1 MAGVGKQHPRL
12 LWWKPRLSRGRRLAR
27 ATCRRQS
34 RAGKQVRRRK
44 ASPSSTL
51 GCPEPRRSLP
61 RTPAWFSVPATGG
74 RSGPGPGGG
83 RMLSGP
89 SRSKICGCGR
99 VQRPGTQE
107 PAAATAAVGAPTSCR
122 SRPRD
127 TWHRRASTRSARP
140 RIIRAEFRTCL
151 LWPPLLPDLRAT
163 VVPIRA
169 GELEPGG
176 RCSRGEPRPRST
188 GESSSQLRSP
198 NRA

>member
-1 MAGVGKQHPRL
+1 M
-12 LWWKPRLSRGRRLAR
+12 
-27 ATCRRQS
+27 
-34 RAGKQVRRRK
+34 RRRK

-83 RMLSGP
+83 QMLSGP

-99 VQRPGTQE
+99 VQQPGTQE

-127 TWHRRASTRSARP
+127 TWHRKGSTRSARP

-163 VVPIRA
+163 LVPIRA
-169 GELEPGG
+169 GSWSPEVAVPAGSPGPTPQG
-176 RCSRGEPRPRST
+176 KAPASSGAPTGPDALSEVVGGPDIMAQAGGQEGGEAR
-188 GESSSQLRSP
+188 LSP
-198 NRA
+198 DPS